1 MQGRKDV
8 FRRIERQYFRDRMSE
23 LGLSTVEGMLVR
35 ALGQQGETR
44 QEDLV
49 VNMVLDKGAVARAMA
64 HLEQLDL
71 VQRTVS
77 GQCRREKLG
86 SLTAAG
92 AEKASRSPPARNLQF
107 FSFIRFSANC
117 RRPYRST
124 AGFPVCK
131 PPAFVG
137 HACPASM
144 SF

>member
-77 GQCRREKLG
+77 GQCRREKLVY
-86 SLTAAG
+86 LTAAG
-92 AEKASRSPPARNLQF
+92 AEKAGEIRQIMEEWNRVCYHGFTPEERALFEQF
-107 FSFIRFSANC
+107 LTRVTENVRQYKQGESKH
-117 RRPYRST
+117 
-124 AGFPVCK
+124 G
-131 PPAFVG
+131 
-137 HACPASM
+137 
-144 SF
+144 

>member
-23 LGLSTVEGMLVR
+23 LGLSTVAVMLVR

-77 GQCRREKLG
+77 GQCRREKLV

-92 AEKASRSPPARNLQF
+92 EEKAGEIRQIMEEWNRVCYQGFTPEERALFEQF
-107 FSFIRFSANC
+107 LTRVTENVRQFKQGESKH
-117 RRPYRST
+117 
-124 AGFPVCK
+124 G
-131 PPAFVG
+131 
-137 HACPASM
+137 
-144 SF
+144 

>member
-49 VNMVLDKGAVARAMA
+49 VSMVLDKGAVARAMA
-64 HLEQLDL
+64 RLEQLGL

-77 GQCRREKLG
+77 GQCRREKLV
-86 SLTAAG
+86 SLTQAG
-92 AEKASRSPPARNLQF
+92 EE
-107 FSFIRFSANC
+107 
-117 RRPYRST
+117 T
-124 AGFPVCK
+124 AGQIQKMLEEWNRVCYQGFTPK
-131 PPAFVG
+131 ERELFEEFLTRVTENVRQFKQG
-137 HACPASM
+137 ESKHG
-144 SF
+144 

>member
-77 GQCRREKLG
+77 GQCRREKLV

-92 AEKASRSPPARNLQF
+92 VEKAGGDPADHGRVEPGVL
-107 FSFIRFSANC
+107 
-117 RRPYRST
+117 PGLY
-124 AGFPVCK
+124 P
-131 PPAFVG
+131 
-137 HACPASM
+137 
-144 SF
+144 